1 MDVRV
6 LLQVLGESESLEAE
20 DADVL
25 LDRGVGCDVSPEGEA
40 GSVGLVADGDFTFVW
55 SFHY

>member
-1 MDVRV
+1 M

-20 DADVL
+20 YANVL